1 LIFELGEKYELLTQ
15 EKDRAEK
22 EQRYFIIYVESKM
35 ISIKI
40 LYLISGK
47 KSMLLRLIFKRPA
60 FK

>member
-40 LYLISGK
+40 LYLI
-47 KSMLLRLIFKRPA
+47 
-60 FK
+60 